1 MRIVFKTLVFLCL
14 FFSLQAHAQTYYW
27 QLGAK
32 QFPSPQAACDYA
44 LQQNQSAYPAV
55 TFSIKSVSINTSG
68 QSTSATCTF
77 LRVLNGNP
85 LTPDWTAVATRY
97 GTACEEGKTYN
108 PVTGACEEPPKPCEA
123 GVPFLARSN
132 GPLVGAP
139 RVFVASSSPGPVCR
153 DSCFHGDGTERPT
166 SCYRNPD
173 PGQTGQGFCNYV
185 LLSTGASCS
194 GESGIPGGTG
204 PALNPEPPTDPEEP
218 PSDPDNPCSGIPGY
232 VWTGSTCIKDP
243 GTGDGGDGPGDGDGD
258 GDGPGDGDGDG
269 GGNNGGGDG
278 GGDNGGGD
286 GGGNNGGGD
295 GPGGDGTGSSGGGNG
310 NGDGDG
316 QGDGA
321 GGPVGGAGCEGEA
334 CKFQAPEGYGDD
346 IPSIS
351 QSLQRLYTDIGKSPI
366 ANAVSAIKFPT
377 GGSCPQGS
385 VTLFNTAITFD
396 THCDLWGQI
405 APILSAVFL
414 AFWCLLAV
422 RVFLSA

>member
-1 MRIVFKTLVFLCL
+1 M
-14 FFSLQAHAQTYYW
+14 
-27 QLGAK
+27 
-32 QFPSPQAACDYA
+32 
-44 LQQNQSAYPAV
+44 
-55 TFSIKSVSINTSG
+55 
-68 QSTSATCTF
+68 
-77 LRVLNGNP
+77 
-85 LTPDWTAVATRY
+85 
-97 GTACEEGKTYN
+97 
-108 PVTGACEEPPKPCEA
+108 
-123 GVPFLARSN
+123 
-132 GPLVGAP
+132 
-139 RVFVASSSPGPVCR
+139 FVAASSPGPVCR
-153 DSCFHGDGTERPT
+153 DGCFHGDGTERPT
-166 SCYRNPD
+166 SCYRSPD
-173 PGQTGQGFCNYV
+173 PGQTDQGFCNYV

-194 GESGIPGGTG
+194 GESGIPGGSG

-232 VWTGSTCIKDP
+232 VWTGTTCIKDP

-258 GDGPGDGDGDG
+258 GDGPGDGDG

-310 NGDGDG
+310 NGNGNGNGDGDG
-316 QGDGA
+316 QGDGS

-385 VTLFNTAITFD
+385 VTLFNTSITFD
-396 THCDLWGQI
+396 THCDLWAQI